1 MIGVPPERLKVGV
14 VQMSMSTDPA
24 VNLDRASKLVS
35 KAAEEGAKLVC
46 LPELF
51 SWHYFCQTE
60 DPAHFELA
68 ESVPGLELFSA
79 ATWRLPP
86 QGERSSIKLGSMCC
100 SRCSTHVRLQHA
112 CEVRP
117 TM

>member
-51 SWHYFCQTE
+51 SWRYFCQTE
-60 DPAHFELA
+60 DPAHFALA
-68 ESVPGLELFSA
+68 ESVPRFTTKPVKPWVLHL
-79 ATWRLPP
+79 
-86 QGERSSIKLGSMCC
+86 K
-100 SRCSTHVRLQHA
+100 
-112 CEVRP
+112 
-117 TM
+117 